1 MAVLYTIDISW
12 ISYSTRT
19 MVLSRS
25 KKILEFRTRFYT
37 NDPCD
42 VSIHG
47 QQSTDD
53 EYEISVSRRRPAK
66 KPFYGLNLSTLYAFL
81 YIFEVHIRVKFRYST
96 WGYRRGLTRRGTGG

>member
-1 MAVLYTIDISW
+1 
-12 ISYSTRT
+12 

-25 KKILEFRTRFYT
+25 EKILEFRTRFYT

-47 QQSTDD
+47 QQSIEYSNSSIESTDD
-53 EYEISVSRRRPAK
+53 EYEISVSRRWSAK

-81 YIFEVHIRVKFRYST
+81 YIFERYTS
-96 WGYRRGLTRRGTGG
+96 GYNLGTVPGGTDGD

>member
-1 MAVLYTIDISW
+1 
-12 ISYSTRT
+12 

-25 KKILEFRTRFYT
+25 EKILEFRTRFYT

-53 EYEISVSRRRPAK
+53 EYEISVSRRWLAK

-81 YIFEVHIRVKFRYST
+81 YIFERYTS
-96 WGYRRGLTRRGTGG
+96 GYNLGTVPGGTDGD